1 MVWTKTGRTVNEG
14 CATVTYAAEGTPYTI
29 ESRKRPIPH
38 ANGRGSWDYTSY
50 FVLKNG
56 EELMEK
62 QRLGDAKE
70 FAERSLRLDE
80 LGRK

>member
-1 MVWTKTGRTVNEG
+1 MIWAKTGKTVSEGRT
-14 CATVTYAAEGTPYTI
+14 TVTYAAEGTPYTI

-50 FVLKNG
+50 FVLKDG
-56 EELMEK
+56 EELIEK
-62 QRLGDAKE
+62 QRLGDAKAY
-70 FAERSLRLDE
+70 AERSLRLDM